1 MLIGNAE
8 TDSAPSPLLP
18 AFGLTLPIIDD
29 SLLVLEAGV
38 LTFGTY
44 YRYSGGRAAPVEL
57 EQLGFWVQGLLLDS
71 RIGIRWRISKT
82 FALGAKAGAVLLI
95 RVPIPLFA
103 DVQDEFGGIFGYFY
117 AMARF
122 IYPETEIFTRFT
134 ITEDFDLNISI
145 RAYYPLFHLWDGET
159 LSFFDQF
166 MLGGFIGLV
175 YKLK

>member
-1 MLIGNAE
+1 M
-8 TDSAPSPLLP
+8 
-18 AFGLTLPIIDD
+18 
-29 SLLVLEAGV
+29 
-38 LTFGTY
+38 
-44 YRYSGGRAAPVEL
+44 
-57 EQLGFWVQGLLLDS
+57 
-71 RIGIRWRISKT
+71 
-82 FALGAKAGAVLLI
+82 I

-145 RAYYPLFHLWDGET
+145 RAYYPLFHLWDGEN